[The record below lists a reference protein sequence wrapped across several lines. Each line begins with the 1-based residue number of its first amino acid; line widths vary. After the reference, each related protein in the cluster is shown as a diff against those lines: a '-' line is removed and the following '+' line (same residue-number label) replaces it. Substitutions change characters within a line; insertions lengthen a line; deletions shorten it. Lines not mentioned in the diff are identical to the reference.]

1 MTNHQLWLMPSAF
14 GDSGGTGAKPPFP
27 ASAADAPASS
37 TTSALTMATMCLP
50 KRTVR
55 AFYERGRG
63 AAPSNVLRLPA
74 DVERPFEVYLNGV
87 PQHEGD
93 DYVVRDGMLVF
104 ERPLAK
110 EKVGVGRWTSMVLG
124 IAGSYGKDDSV
135 DVAYRSGGRSKVAA
149 KLRFEVP
156 TGLIPPGLSRRN
168 ASATSASHGCNG
180 A

>member
-1 MTNHQLWLMPSAF
+1 MPSAF
-14 GDSGGTGAKPPFP
+14 GDSGGTGAKPPLP

-37 TTSALTMATMCLP
+37 TTSALTMATMCSRSARCGHSMNVVEEP
-50 KRTVR
+50 RRATSVR
-55 AFYERGRG
+55 C
-63 AAPSNVLRLPA
+63 PA

-104 ERPLAK
+104 ERALAK

-135 DVAYRSGGRSKVAA
+135 DVVYRSGGRSKVAA
-149 KLRFEVP
+149 KLRFEA
-156 TGLIPPGLSRRN
+156 PPD
-168 ASATSASHGCNG
+168 
-180 A
+180 

>member
-1 MTNHQLWLMPSAF
+1 MNVVEEPRRA
-14 GDSGGTGAKPPFP
+14 
-27 ASAADAPASS
+27 
-37 TTSALTMATMCLP
+37 TSI
-50 KRTVR
+50 
-55 AFYERGRG
+55 
-63 AAPSNVLRLPA
+63 RLPA
-74 DVERPFEVYLNGV
+74 DVERPFDVYLNGV
-87 PQHEGD
+87 PQREGE

-156 TGLIPPGLSRRN
+156 PD
-168 ASATSASHGCNG
+168 
-180 A
+180 

>member
-1 MTNHQLWLMPSAF
+1 MNVVEEPRRA
-14 GDSGGTGAKPPFP
+14 
-27 ASAADAPASS
+27 
-37 TTSALTMATMCLP
+37 TSI
-50 KRTVR
+50 
-55 AFYERGRG
+55 
-63 AAPSNVLRLPA
+63 RLPA

-135 DVAYRSGGRSKVAA
+135 DVVYRSRRPEQGRREAPLRGSAA
-149 KLRFEVP
+149 LTSPDRP
-156 TGLIPPGLSRRN
+156 RRN
-168 ASATSASHGCNG
+168 ASATSPSHGCNG